1 MQLQAIA
8 KGMALGAAAGMAG
21 YLLSSAG
28 SSELKRLKRKT
39 CKAVRAIGAV
49 MDGVAELL
57 H

>member
-8 KGMALGAAAGMAG
+8 KGMVLGAAAGMAG

-28 SSELKRLKRKT
+28 SSEKKRLKRRT
-39 CKAVRAIGAV
+39 VKAAHALGAV